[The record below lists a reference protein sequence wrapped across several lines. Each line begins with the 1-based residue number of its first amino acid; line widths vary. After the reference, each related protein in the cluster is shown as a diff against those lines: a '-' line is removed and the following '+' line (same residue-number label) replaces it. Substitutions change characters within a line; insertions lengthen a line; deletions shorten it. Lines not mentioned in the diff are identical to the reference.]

1 MMLDAIYTYWIYF
14 KKIIV
19 FSVIVTVFYLIAKF
33 ASNRI
38 MKARFVGDINYLK
51 SLARITKFSL
61 IIIGLLIGLASIGVS
76 LSGLLAAAGFT
87 GIVVGLAAQQ
97 TLGHLIAG
105 LTLLFE
111 GRAKIG
117 DIVQIDKFMGT
128 IESISLL
135 STQVRLF
142 TGELLTVPNQTV
154 MSSLL
159 VNYSNLKARRIDVTI
174 GISYL
179 SSIDKAKAVI
189 LEYLKRHPFVLA
201 YPEPIVFID
210 SLGESSVNLIVRLW
224 VPAAKW
230 LEVRAS
236 IVGELKVELE
246 KNGIEIPFPQRV
258 VWLKQQEKS

>member
-1 MMLDAIYTYWIYF
+1 MLDALQEYWSYIY
-14 KKIIV
+14 KILIFV
-19 FSVIVTVFYLIAKF
+19 SVVTVFYTIAKF
-33 ASNRI
+33 VSNRL
-38 MKARFVGDINYLK
+38 MKSRFIGDINYLK
-51 SLARITKFSL
+51 SLARVTKLFITIL
-61 IIIGLLIGLASIGVS
+61 GLLVGLASIGVS

-105 LTLLFE
+105 ITLLFE

-117 DIVQIDKFMGT
+117 DMIQINNYTGI

-159 VNYSNLKARRIDVTI
+159 INYSNLKARRIDVNI
-174 GISYL
+174 GISYA
-179 SSIDKAKAVI
+179 SSIDKAREVI
-189 LEYLKRHPFVLA
+189 LRYVERHPYVLN
-201 YPEPIVFID
+201 YPEPMIFID
-210 SLGESSVNLIVRLW
+210 SLGDSSVNLVVRLW
-224 VPAAKW
+224 VPASKW
-230 LEVRAS
+230 LEVRKS
-236 IVGELKVELE
+236 IVGELKTELE

-258 VWLKQQEKS
+258 VWLKQ

>member
-1 MMLDAIYTYWIYF
+1 MLEVILAYWAYV
-14 KKIIV
+14 KKIVV
-19 FSVIVTVFYLIAKF
+19 FSMIVIFFYLVAKL

-38 MKARFVGDINYLK
+38 LKARFIGDINYLK
-51 SLARITKFSL
+51 SLARITKLSL
-61 IIIGLLIGLASIGVS
+61 VIIGILIGLASIGVS
-76 LSGLLAAAGFT
+76 LTGLLAAAGFT

-111 GRAKIG
+111 GRARIG
-117 DIVQIDKFMGT
+117 DVVKINDFWGT

-142 TGELLTVPNQTV
+142 TGELLTVPNQTL

-159 VNYSNLKARRIDVTI
+159 TNASNLKARRIDVNI

-179 SSIDKAKAVI
+179 SSIDRAREVI
-189 LEYLKRHPFVLA
+189 IGYLRRHPYVLA
-201 YPEPIVFID
+201 YPEPRVFID
-210 SLGESSVNLIVRLW
+210 SLGESSVNLRIMLW
-224 VPAAKW
+224 VPASK
-230 LEVRAS
+230 LFDVRGS
-236 IVGELKVELE
+236 IIGELKNELE

-258 VWLKQQEKS
+258 VWLKQAEKS